1 MYKIK
6 IGEGSCGISAGAG
19 KIHKLLDE
27 KNSGNYTVHSVGCI
41 GMCFL
46 EPIVDIY
53 NGDALTARLVKVS
66 PDDVDKIISFTE
78 SGNMSQ
84 ISSLVISDE
93 DKGFLEKQ
101 TRIALRGCGIT
112 EPESIEDY
120 EKYGGYTALSKVL
133 KTMTP
138 EQVIEEIKTSGLAG
152 RGGAGFPTWFKWN
165 AARQSVGDEKYLICN
180 ADEGDPG
187 AFMDRAVIESDP
199 HALIEGMLIAAYAI
213 GAKEAIVYVR
223 AEYPLAIKRLRNAIE
238 QAVEKG
244 YIGENIL
251 SSDFSCKFRIKAGA
265 GAFVCGE
272 ETALI
277 ESLEGQRGMPRLKP
291 PFPAQSGYMN
301 KPSNINNVETFAN
314 VTWIINN
321 GGEAFAAIG
330 TETSKGTKVF
340 ALTGKI
346 KRGGL
351 VEIPMGKTLR
361 DVIFDIGGG
370 PGGISAAYYLAI
382 KGHGVTVFDMM
393 PKMGGMLRYGIPQ
406 YRLPKEV
413 LDKELALVEKLGVEF
428 RNNIK
433 IGRDI
438 SLDTLNQE
446 YDAVIAAPGAWSS
459 TKMRVDGENA
469 EGVFGGIDFLRSV
482 ILGSPVDI
490 GKRVAVCGGG
500 NTAMDACRT
509 AVRLGAEKV
518 YIIYRRTRDEMPADA
533 LEIDEAQEE
542 GVDFR
547 FLTNPDK
554 ILTQDS
560 KVCGINL
567 QIMELGE
574 PDASGRRKPVPIE
587 GKFET
592 LEVDSVIMAIGQR
605 PELSGF
611 EELDKTSRGTISAD
625 ESTFRTNIN
634 GIFAIGDATNKGADI
649 AISAIGE
656 AQKSV
661 AVVDSYLRGNIIGYK
676 KPILVER
683 EINKSDLADRE
694 HIAREKMRVLPAEE
708 RKHSFD
714 EVALGLTDE
723 QARREASRCLECGCL
738 DYYRCKLINYANKYN
753 AEFERFAGQ
762 KSPAKKD
769 TGHKYILRDSG
780 KCILCGLCVR
790 VCSQVMGVGA
800 IGLAG
805 RGFTT
810 VVSPEFYKSLGD
822 SQCISCGQCV
832 SLCPTGAL
840 VEKVPFQ
847 KDVPLREIRTAT
859 HCTGCAA
866 KCAINVF
873 SSGSSITRCEPA
885 NGNIICTY
893 GKFGLSKLANVSRL
907 KVCKSGEETISLER
921 AAEIISEKTA
931 CFSPAEIAVTVCENM
946 TDNELEKAAELSRKL
961 GCALVDMGNIDR
973 DISADNCERFEKIF
987 GTDFYI
993 GANREKTVSLGA
1005 VDSDAIDFSKIKA
1018 VISFGGKTSEGNFD
1032 FAAVQSAKE
1041 TGDVSLPFALSV
1053 ECVGT
1058 IGEADISPALNPTYS
1073 NEEIIDA
1080 ITAKIK

>member
-1 MYKIK
+1 MKEYITLTVDGKSVRIEK
-6 IGEGSCGISAGAG
+6 GSTLLEAARKAGAD
-19 KIHKLLDE
+19 IPTLCHDE
-27 KNSGNYTVHSVGCI
+27 RVKPYGAC
-41 GMCFL
+41 GMCVVECKGSPKLMRSCAIEAADGMEITTESDRINRARRFSL
-46 EPIVDIY
+46 EMLLSDHTGDCKAPCSLACPAGTDCQGYVGLIANGESAQALSVIKGRIPLPASIGRVCPHPCEKKCRRGLVEEPISIA
-53 NGDALTARLVKVS
+53 ALKAYAADRDL
-66 PDDVDKIISFTE
+66 E
-78 SGNMSQ
+78 SGNIFM
-84 ISSLVISDE
+84 
-93 DKGFLEKQ
+93 
-101 TRIALRGCGIT
+101 
-112 EPESIEDY
+112 PEV
-120 EKYGGYTALSKVL
+120 A
-133 KTMTP
+133 
-138 EQVIEEIKTSGLAG
+138 
-152 RGGAGFPTWFKWN
+152 
-165 AARQSVGDEKYLICN
+165 
-180 ADEGDPG
+180 
-187 AFMDRAVIESDP
+187 ES
-199 HALIEGMLIAAYAI
+199 
-213 GAKEAIVYVR
+213 
-223 AEYPLAIKRLRNAIE
+223 
-238 QAVEKG
+238 
-244 YIGENIL
+244 
-251 SSDFSCKFRIKAGA
+251 
-265 GAFVCGE
+265 
-272 ETALI
+272 
-277 ESLEGQRGMPRLKP
+277 
-291 PFPAQSGYMN
+291 
-301 KPSNINNVETFAN
+301 
-314 VTWIINN
+314 
-321 GGEAFAAIG
+321 
-330 TETSKGTKVF
+330 
-340 ALTGKI
+340 TGKKVAI
-346 KRGGL
+346 
-351 VEIPMGKTLR
+351 
-361 DVIFDIGGG
+361 IGGG

-382 KGHGVTVFDMM
+382 KGHGVTIFDMM

-413 LDKELALVEKLGVEF
+413 LDKELALVKKLSVEF

-438 SLDTLNQE
+438 SLNTLRQE

-459 TKMRVDGENA
+459 TKMRIYGEDA

-518 YIIYRRTRDEMPADA
+518 YIIYRRTRDEMPADV

-554 ILTQDS
+554 ILTQNG
-560 KVCGINL
+560 KVRGIKL

-592 LEVDSVIMAIGQR
+592 LEVDSVIMAIGQK

-611 EELDKTSRGTISAD
+611 EELDRTSRGTISAD
-625 ESTFRTNIN
+625 ESTFRTNIS
-634 GIFAIGDATNKGADI
+634 GVFAIGDATNKGADI
-649 AISAIGE
+649 AVSAIGE
-656 AQKSV
+656 AQKSAV
-661 AVVDSYLRGNIIGYK
+661 VVDSYLRGNIIGYK
-676 KPILVER
+676 KSILVER
-683 EINKSDLADRE
+683 EIIKSDLADRE

-753 AEFERFAGQ
+753 ADFERFAGQ

-840 VEKVPFQ
+840 VEKVPF
-847 KDVPLREIRTAT
+847 KKNVPLREICTAT

-873 SSGSSITRCEPA
+873 LSGNSITRCEPE
-885 NGNIICTY
+885 NVDIICTY
-893 GKFGLSKLANVSRL
+893 GKFGLSKLANADRL
-907 KVCKSGEETISLER
+907 KVCKSGGESISLER
-921 AAEIISEKTA
+921 AAAVISKKA
-931 CFSPAEIAVTVCENM
+931 AHFFPSEIAVTVCESM
-946 TDNELEKAAELSRKL
+946 TDNELEKAAELSKKL

-973 DISADNCERFEKIF
+973 DISADDCARFEKIF

-993 GANREKTVSLGA
+993 GANREKAASLGA
-1005 VDSDAIDFSKIKA
+1005 VDSTAIDFSKIKA
-1018 VISFGGKTSEGNFD
+1018 VISLGGKTPEGNFD
-1032 FAAVQSAKE
+1032 FAAVQSANE
-1041 TGDVSLPFALSV
+1041 TGDVSLSLALSV
-1053 ECVGT
+1053 ECEGT
-1058 IGEADISPALNPTYS
+1058 LGKTEISPALNPTYS
-1073 NEEIIDA
+1073 NEEIIEA

>member
-1 MYKIK
+1 
-6 IGEGSCGISAGAG
+6 
-19 KIHKLLDE
+19 
-27 KNSGNYTVHSVGCI
+27 
-41 GMCFL
+41 
-46 EPIVDIY
+46 
-53 NGDALTARLVKVS
+53 
-66 PDDVDKIISFTE
+66 
-78 SGNMSQ
+78 
-84 ISSLVISDE
+84 
-93 DKGFLEKQ
+93 
-101 TRIALRGCGIT
+101 
-112 EPESIEDY
+112 
-120 EKYGGYTALSKVL
+120 
-133 KTMTP
+133 
-138 EQVIEEIKTSGLAG
+138 
-152 RGGAGFPTWFKWN
+152 
-165 AARQSVGDEKYLICN
+165 
-180 ADEGDPG
+180 
-187 AFMDRAVIESDP
+187 
-199 HALIEGMLIAAYAI
+199 
-213 GAKEAIVYVR
+213 
-223 AEYPLAIKRLRNAIE
+223 
-238 QAVEKG
+238 
-244 YIGENIL
+244 
-251 SSDFSCKFRIKAGA
+251 
-265 GAFVCGE
+265 
-272 ETALI
+272 
-277 ESLEGQRGMPRLKP
+277 
-291 PFPAQSGYMN
+291 
-301 KPSNINNVETFAN
+301 
-314 VTWIINN
+314 
-321 GGEAFAAIG
+321 
-330 TETSKGTKVF
+330 
-340 ALTGKI
+340 
-346 KRGGL
+346 
-351 VEIPMGKTLR
+351 
-361 DVIFDIGGG
+361 
-370 PGGISAAYYLAI
+370 
-382 KGHGVTVFDMM
+382 
-393 PKMGGMLRYGIPQ
+393 
-406 YRLPKEV
+406 
-413 LDKELALVEKLGVEF
+413 
-428 RNNIK
+428 
-433 IGRDI
+433 
-438 SLDTLNQE
+438 
-446 YDAVIAAPGAWSS
+446 
-459 TKMRVDGENA
+459 
-469 EGVFGGIDFLRSV
+469 
-482 ILGSPVDI
+482 
-490 GKRVAVCGGG
+490 
-500 NTAMDACRT
+500 
-509 AVRLGAEKV
+509 
-518 YIIYRRTRDEMPADA
+518 
-533 LEIDEAQEE
+533 
-542 GVDFR
+542 
-547 FLTNPDK
+547 
-554 ILTQDS
+554 
-560 KVCGINL
+560 
-567 QIMELGE
+567 
-574 PDASGRRKPVPIE
+574 
-587 GKFET
+587 
-592 LEVDSVIMAIGQR
+592 MAIGQR

-656 AQKSV
+656 AQKSA

-694 HIAREKMRVLPAEE
+694 HIARERMRVLPAEE

-714 EVALGLTDE
+714 EVALGLTDK

-800 IGLAG
+800 ISLAG

-847 KDVPLREIRTAT
+847 KDVPLREICTAT

-873 SSGSSITRCEPA
+873 SNGNSITRCEPA

-893 GKFGLSKLANVSRL
+893 GKFGLSKLANVGRL
-907 KVCKSGEETISLER
+907 KVCKSDGDTVSLER

-946 TDNELEKAAELSRKL
+946 TDNELEKAAELSQKL

-1058 IGEADISPALNPTYS
+1058 IGEAAISPALNPTYS

>member
-1 MYKIK
+1 MKEYITLTVDEKSVRIEK
-6 IGEGSCGISAGAG
+6 GSTLLEAARKAGAD
-19 KIHKLLDE
+19 IPTLCHDE
-27 KNSGNYTVHSVGCI
+27 RIKPYGAC
-41 GMCFL
+41 GMCVVECKGSPKLMRSCAIEAADGMEIITESDRINRARRFSL
-46 EPIVDIY
+46 EMLLSDHTGDCKAPCSLACPAGTDCQGYVGLIANGENAQALSVIKGRIPLPASIGRVCPHPCEKKCRRGLVEEPISIA
-53 NGDALTARLVKVS
+53 ALKAYAADRDL
-66 PDDVDKIISFTE
+66 E
-78 SGNMSQ
+78 SGNIFM
-84 ISSLVISDE
+84 
-93 DKGFLEKQ
+93 
-101 TRIALRGCGIT
+101 
-112 EPESIEDY
+112 PEV
-120 EKYGGYTALSKVL
+120 A
-133 KTMTP
+133 
-138 EQVIEEIKTSGLAG
+138 
-152 RGGAGFPTWFKWN
+152 
-165 AARQSVGDEKYLICN
+165 
-180 ADEGDPG
+180 
-187 AFMDRAVIESDP
+187 ES
-199 HALIEGMLIAAYAI
+199 
-213 GAKEAIVYVR
+213 
-223 AEYPLAIKRLRNAIE
+223 
-238 QAVEKG
+238 
-244 YIGENIL
+244 
-251 SSDFSCKFRIKAGA
+251 
-265 GAFVCGE
+265 
-272 ETALI
+272 
-277 ESLEGQRGMPRLKP
+277 
-291 PFPAQSGYMN
+291 
-301 KPSNINNVETFAN
+301 
-314 VTWIINN
+314 
-321 GGEAFAAIG
+321 
-330 TETSKGTKVF
+330 TSKKV
-340 ALTGKI
+340 AI
-346 KRGGL
+346 
-351 VEIPMGKTLR
+351 
-361 DVIFDIGGG
+361 IGGG
-370 PGGISAAYYLAI
+370 PGGISSAYYLAI

-459 TKMRVDGENA
+459 TKMWVDGEDA

-560 KVCGINL
+560 KVCGIKL

-605 PELSGF
+605 PELGGF

-625 ESTFRTNIN
+625 ESTFRTNMN

-661 AVVDSYLRGNIIGYK
+661 SVIDSYLRGNIIGYK

-694 HIAREKMRVLPAEE
+694 HIARERMRVLPAEE
-708 RKHSFD
+708 RKRSFD

-840 VEKVPFQ
+840 VEKVPF
-847 KDVPLREIRTAT
+847 KKNVPLREICTAT

-885 NGNIICTY
+885 NGNVICTY
-893 GKFGLSKLANVSRL
+893 GKFGLSKLANADRL
-907 KVCKSGEETISLER
+907 KVCKSDGDTVSLER

-946 TDNELEKAAELSRKL
+946 TDNELEKAAELSQKL

>member
-1 MYKIK
+1 M
-6 IGEGSCGISAGAG
+6 
-19 KIHKLLDE
+19 
-27 KNSGNYTVHSVGCI
+27 
-41 GMCFL
+41 
-46 EPIVDIY
+46 
-53 NGDALTARLVKVS
+53 
-66 PDDVDKIISFTE
+66 
-78 SGNMSQ
+78 
-84 ISSLVISDE
+84 
-93 DKGFLEKQ
+93 
-101 TRIALRGCGIT
+101 
-112 EPESIEDY
+112 
-120 EKYGGYTALSKVL
+120 
-133 KTMTP
+133 
-138 EQVIEEIKTSGLAG
+138 
-152 RGGAGFPTWFKWN
+152 
-165 AARQSVGDEKYLICN
+165 
-180 ADEGDPG
+180 
-187 AFMDRAVIESDP
+187 
-199 HALIEGMLIAAYAI
+199 
-213 GAKEAIVYVR
+213 
-223 AEYPLAIKRLRNAIE
+223 
-238 QAVEKG
+238 
-244 YIGENIL
+244 
-251 SSDFSCKFRIKAGA
+251 
-265 GAFVCGE
+265 
-272 ETALI
+272 
-277 ESLEGQRGMPRLKP
+277 
-291 PFPAQSGYMN
+291 
-301 KPSNINNVETFAN
+301 
-314 VTWIINN
+314 
-321 GGEAFAAIG
+321 
-330 TETSKGTKVF
+330 
-340 ALTGKI
+340 
-346 KRGGL
+346 
-351 VEIPMGKTLR
+351 
-361 DVIFDIGGG
+361 
-370 PGGISAAYYLAI
+370 
-382 KGHGVTVFDMM
+382 
-393 PKMGGMLRYGIPQ
+393 
-406 YRLPKEV
+406 
-413 LDKELALVEKLGVEF
+413 
-428 RNNIK
+428 
-433 IGRDI
+433 
-438 SLDTLNQE
+438 
-446 YDAVIAAPGAWSS
+446 
-459 TKMRVDGENA
+459 
-469 EGVFGGIDFLRSV
+469 

-560 KVCGINL
+560 KVCGIKL

-592 LEVDSVIMAIGQR
+592 LEVDSVIMAIGQK
-605 PELSGF
+605 PELGGF

-649 AISAIGE
+649 AIAAIGE
-656 AQKSV
+656 AQKIA

-683 EINKSDLADRE
+683 EITKSDLADRE
-694 HIAREKMRVLPAEE
+694 HIARERMRVLPAEE

-810 VVSPEFYKSLGD
+810 VVSPEFYKSLGN

-840 VEKVPFQ
+840 VEKVPF
-847 KDVPLREIRTAT
+847 KKNVPLREICTAT

-873 SSGSSITRCEPA
+873 SNGNSITRCEPA
-885 NGNIICTY
+885 NGNIICAY
-893 GKFGLSKLANVSRL
+893 GKFGLSKLANVGRL
-907 KVCKSGEETISLER
+907 KVCKSGGESISLER
-921 AAEIISEKTA
+921 AAEVISKKAA

-946 TDNELEKAAELSRKL
+946 TDNELEKAAELSQKL

-1080 ITAKIK
+1080 ITTKIK

>member
-1 MYKIK
+1 MKEYITLTVDGKSVKIEK
-6 IGEGSCGISAGAG
+6 GSTLLEAARKAGAD
-19 KIHKLLDE
+19 IPTLCHDE
-27 KNSGNYTVHSVGCI
+27 RVKPYGAC
-41 GMCFL
+41 GMCVVECKGSPKLMRSCAIEAADGMEIITESDRINRARRFSL
-46 EPIVDIY
+46 EMLLSDHTGDCKAPCSLACPAGTDCQGYVGLIANGENAQALSVIKGRIPLPASIGRVCPHPCEKKCRRGLVEEPISIA
-53 NGDALTARLVKVS
+53 ALKAYAADRDL
-66 PDDVDKIISFTE
+66 E
-78 SGNMSQ
+78 SGNIFM
-84 ISSLVISDE
+84 
-93 DKGFLEKQ
+93 
-101 TRIALRGCGIT
+101 
-112 EPESIEDY
+112 PEV
-120 EKYGGYTALSKVL
+120 A
-133 KTMTP
+133 
-138 EQVIEEIKTSGLAG
+138 
-152 RGGAGFPTWFKWN
+152 
-165 AARQSVGDEKYLICN
+165 
-180 ADEGDPG
+180 
-187 AFMDRAVIESDP
+187 ES
-199 HALIEGMLIAAYAI
+199 
-213 GAKEAIVYVR
+213 
-223 AEYPLAIKRLRNAIE
+223 
-238 QAVEKG
+238 
-244 YIGENIL
+244 
-251 SSDFSCKFRIKAGA
+251 
-265 GAFVCGE
+265 
-272 ETALI
+272 
-277 ESLEGQRGMPRLKP
+277 
-291 PFPAQSGYMN
+291 
-301 KPSNINNVETFAN
+301 
-314 VTWIINN
+314 
-321 GGEAFAAIG
+321 
-330 TETSKGTKVF
+330 
-340 ALTGKI
+340 TGKKVAI
-346 KRGGL
+346 
-351 VEIPMGKTLR
+351 
-361 DVIFDIGGG
+361 IGGG

-459 TKMRVDGENA
+459 TKMRVDGEDA

-560 KVCGINL
+560 KVCGIKL

-574 PDASGRRKPVPIE
+574 PDASGRRKPVP
-587 GKFET
+587 
-592 LEVDSVIMAIGQR
+592 
-605 PELSGF
+605 
-611 EELDKTSRGTISAD
+611 
-625 ESTFRTNIN
+625 
-634 GIFAIGDATNKGADI
+634 
-649 AISAIGE
+649 
-656 AQKSV
+656 KSV

-676 KPILVER
+676 KPILVKR

-694 HIAREKMRVLPAEE
+694 HIARERMRVLPAEE

-840 VEKVPFQ
+840 VEKVPF
-847 KDVPLREIRTAT
+847 KKNVPLREICTMT

-893 GKFGLSKLANVSRL
+893 GKFGLSKLANVGRL

>member
-1 MYKIK
+1 
-6 IGEGSCGISAGAG
+6 
-19 KIHKLLDE
+19 
-27 KNSGNYTVHSVGCI
+27 
-41 GMCFL
+41 
-46 EPIVDIY
+46 
-53 NGDALTARLVKVS
+53 
-66 PDDVDKIISFTE
+66 
-78 SGNMSQ
+78 
-84 ISSLVISDE
+84 
-93 DKGFLEKQ
+93 
-101 TRIALRGCGIT
+101 
-112 EPESIEDY
+112 
-120 EKYGGYTALSKVL
+120 
-133 KTMTP
+133 
-138 EQVIEEIKTSGLAG
+138 
-152 RGGAGFPTWFKWN
+152 
-165 AARQSVGDEKYLICN
+165 
-180 ADEGDPG
+180 
-187 AFMDRAVIESDP
+187 
-199 HALIEGMLIAAYAI
+199 
-213 GAKEAIVYVR
+213 
-223 AEYPLAIKRLRNAIE
+223 
-238 QAVEKG
+238 
-244 YIGENIL
+244 
-251 SSDFSCKFRIKAGA
+251 
-265 GAFVCGE
+265 
-272 ETALI
+272 
-277 ESLEGQRGMPRLKP
+277 
-291 PFPAQSGYMN
+291 
-301 KPSNINNVETFAN
+301 
-314 VTWIINN
+314 
-321 GGEAFAAIG
+321 
-330 TETSKGTKVF
+330 
-340 ALTGKI
+340 
-346 KRGGL
+346 
-351 VEIPMGKTLR
+351 
-361 DVIFDIGGG
+361 
-370 PGGISAAYYLAI
+370 
-382 KGHGVTVFDMM
+382 
-393 PKMGGMLRYGIPQ
+393 
-406 YRLPKEV
+406 
-413 LDKELALVEKLGVEF
+413 
-428 RNNIK
+428 
-433 IGRDI
+433 
-438 SLDTLNQE
+438 
-446 YDAVIAAPGAWSS
+446 
-459 TKMRVDGENA
+459 
-469 EGVFGGIDFLRSV
+469 
-482 ILGSPVDI
+482 
-490 GKRVAVCGGG
+490 
-500 NTAMDACRT
+500 MDACRT

-554 ILTQDS
+554 ILTRDG
-560 KVCGINL
+560 KVRGIKL

-592 LEVDSVIMAIGQR
+592 LEVDSVIMAIGQK
-605 PELSGF
+605 PELGGF
-611 EELDKTSRGTISAD
+611 EELDTTSRGTISAD
-625 ESTFRTNIN
+625 ESTFRTNIS

-649 AISAIGE
+649 AVSAIGE
-656 AQKSV
+656 AQKSAV
-661 AVVDSYLRGNIIGYK
+661 VVDSYLRGNIIGYK

-683 EINKSDLADRE
+683 EIAKSDLADRE

-708 RKHSFD
+708 RKHNFD

-840 VEKVPFQ
+840 VEKVPF
-847 KDVPLREIRTAT
+847 KKNVPLREICTAT

-873 SSGSSITRCEPA
+873 SNGNSITRCEPA

-893 GKFGLSKLANVSRL
+893 GKFGLSKLANVGRL
-907 KVCKSGEETISLER
+907 KVCKSGGETVSLER
-921 AAEIISEKTA
+921 AAEITAERIA
-931 CFSPAEIAVTVCENM
+931 CFFPSEIAVTVCENM
-946 TDNELEKAAELSRKL
+946 TDNELEKAAELSQKL

-973 DISADNCERFEKIF
+973 DISADDCARFEKIF
-987 GTDFYI
+987 GTDFCV
-993 GANREKTVSLGA
+993 GASREKTVSLGA
-1005 VDSDAIDFSKIKA
+1005 VDSTAIDFSKIKA
-1018 VISFGGKTSEGNFD
+1018 VISLGGKTSEGNFD

-1080 ITAKIK
+1080 ITAKVK

>member
-1 MYKIK
+1 MKEYITLTVDGKSVKIEK
-6 IGEGSCGISAGAG
+6 GSTLLEAARKAGAD
-19 KIHKLLDE
+19 IPTLCHDE
-27 KNSGNYTVHSVGCI
+27 RVKPYGAC
-41 GMCFL
+41 GMCVVECKGSPKLMRSCAIEAADGMEIITESDRINRARRFSL
-46 EPIVDIY
+46 EMLLSDHTGDCKAPCSLACPAGTDCQGYVGLIANGENAQALSVIKGRIPLPASIGRVCPHPCEKKCRRGLVEEPISIA
-53 NGDALTARLVKVS
+53 ALKAYAADRDL
-66 PDDVDKIISFTE
+66 E
-78 SGNMSQ
+78 SGNIFMPE
-84 ISSLVISDE
+84 V
-93 DKGFLEKQ
+93 
-101 TRIALRGCGIT
+101 A
-112 EPESIEDY
+112 EP
-120 EKYGGYTALSKVL
+120 
-133 KTMTP
+133 
-138 EQVIEEIKTSGLAG
+138 
-152 RGGAGFPTWFKWN
+152 
-165 AARQSVGDEKYLICN
+165 
-180 ADEGDPG
+180 
-187 AFMDRAVIESDP
+187 
-199 HALIEGMLIAAYAI
+199 
-213 GAKEAIVYVR
+213 
-223 AEYPLAIKRLRNAIE
+223 
-238 QAVEKG
+238 
-244 YIGENIL
+244 
-251 SSDFSCKFRIKAGA
+251 
-265 GAFVCGE
+265 
-272 ETALI
+272 
-277 ESLEGQRGMPRLKP
+277 
-291 PFPAQSGYMN
+291 
-301 KPSNINNVETFAN
+301 
-314 VTWIINN
+314 
-321 GGEAFAAIG
+321 
-330 TETSKGTKVF
+330 
-340 ALTGKI
+340 TGKKVAI
-346 KRGGL
+346 
-351 VEIPMGKTLR
+351 
-361 DVIFDIGGG
+361 IGGG

-459 TKMRVDGENA
+459 TKMRVDGEDA

-554 ILTQDS
+554 ILTQDG
-560 KVCGINL
+560 KVCGIKL

-625 ESTFRTNIN
+625 ESTFRTNIS
-634 GIFAIGDATNKGADI
+634 GVFAIGDATNKGADI
-649 AISAIGE
+649 AVSAIGE
-656 AQKSV
+656 AQKSAV
-661 AVVDSYLRGNIIGYK
+661 VVDSYLRGNIIGYK

-753 AEFERFAGQ
+753 ADFERFAGQ

-840 VEKVPFQ
+840 VEKVPF
-847 KDVPLREIRTAT
+847 KKNVPLREICTAT

-873 SSGSSITRCEPA
+873 SNGNSITRCEPA

-893 GKFGLSKLANVSRL
+893 GKFGLSKLANVGRL

-946 TDNELEKAAELSRKL
+946 TDNELEKAAELSQKL

-973 DISADNCERFEKIF
+973 DISADDCARFEKIF

-1032 FAAVQSAKE
+1032 FAAVQSANE
-1041 TGDVSLPFALSV
+1041 TGDVSLPLALSV
-1053 ECVGT
+1053 ECGGT
-1058 IGEADISPALNPTYS
+1058 LGKTEISPALNPTYS
-1073 NEEIIDA
+1073 NEEIIEA